1 MILDRRPAGIA
12 LGLLV
17 CMASGCGGQESFEGA
32 KTAMAPPASAP
43 GQTVTSDAYDAVERT
58 GGAAPTALASA
69 RDRAAPGA
77 VSATAVPPAQTRKI
91 IYTGRVELVTENFP
105 VAEKNLLALVQAQ
118 GGYIANADVGGV
130 TGSQRRGSWT
140 VRVPVDRYQPFIDG
154 ASKLGEQQTV
164 HSDSQDVGMEYYDL
178 EARITAKLQE
188 EKRLLKHLDES
199 TGKLE
204 DILGVEREL
213 SRVRS
218 EVEQMQGRI
227 RYLANMTSLSTV
239 TVTLVEIQ
247 KFVPQAAPG
256 FASRVR
262 RSFEGSVANLTDFL
276 EGIAILAVVVS
287 PWLVFILPMLT
298 IAVLLARASR
308 RRARV

>member
-1 MILDRRPAGIA
+1 MILNRRPAGIA

-32 KTAMAPPASAP
+32 KTATTPPALAP
-43 GQTVTSDAYDAVERT
+43 GQIVSSDAFDQ
-58 GGAAPTALASA
+58 AAPASRFA
-69 RDRAAPGA
+69 PAPESPAEAPAAPGP
-77 VSATAVPPAQTRKI
+77 VPATAVPPAQTRKI
-91 IYTGRVELVTENFP
+91 IYTGRVDLVTENFP

-199 TGKLE
+199 TGKLD

-227 RYLANMTSLSTV
+227 RYLANMTALSTV

-256 FASRVR
+256 FAARVQ

-276 EGIAILAVVVS
+276 EGVAILAVVVF
-287 PWLVFILPMLT
+287 PWLVIIVPMLT
-298 IAVLLARASR
+298 IAVLLARSSI